1 MFKFVVIRFLG
12 KCAEGKLH
20 GDNYRDGQ
28 RDFVDNGLDDDDI
41 DDRLRLRLKI

>member
-28 RDFVDNGLDDDDI
+28 RVDNGLDDDDI